1 MDRYVLNPDIANMD
15 FAEDAQDIV
24 DKLADIGISISV
36 SEAHAAWKR
45 RSEAMC
51 SEWLS
56 LPLTPEDMLL
66 DIENYISPAAK
77 PLSEPKKK
85 RGFWPSWFSLV
96 KPTKD

>member
-1 MDRYVLNPDIANMD
+1 
-15 FAEDAQDIV
+15 
-24 DKLADIGISISV
+24 
-36 SEAHAAWKR
+36 
-45 RSEAMC
+45 MC

-77 PLSEPKKK
+77 PRSEPKKK